1 MTWFLP
7 YAWLYRW
14 NRFLAYSASWL
25 HSKSGDLVFALDFFF
40 FFAIKGQCGWFS
52 PSPDRDPE
60 SLTGWR
66 LLVLNAHGKAHH
78 TTVTLC
84 KFALQQLCEQWL
96 CEPSSDSWPW
106 HLVWHVRVLS
116 GPCCPCWV
124 LLPPALASSCRTG
137 CWGHRW
143 ISPCLLAPSAV
154 ARIQWEMRKASPPS
168 C

>member
-1 MTWFLP
+1 MHDCIDGTGLLPLVHQAHRDFIPKVETLFL
-7 YAWLYRW
+7 L
-14 NRFLAYSASWL
+14 LI
-25 HSKSGDLVFALDFFF
+25 F
-40 FFAIKGQCGWFS
+40 FFAIKVQCGWFS

-60 SLTGWR
+60 SLTRWR
-66 LLVLNAHGKAHH
+66 LLVLNAHGKAHR

-143 ISPCLLAPSAV
+143 ISLCLLAPSAA
-154 ARIQWEMRKASPPS
+154 ARTQWEMRKASPPS